1 MTATNNLS
9 SRQRISAPVLT
20 DNPSA
25 TATIDTATLVQ
36 MLKSKNERGFDL
48 LYDKYSG
55 ALYSILM
62 KIVRRTDV
70 ADDLLQDVF
79 LKIWKYIDGFDPARG
94 TLFTWMLNIA
104 RNHAIDYLRSSG
116 YQQQMHQVNVDFS
129 SLHLDYIGVTD
140 SNVGELEFK
149 DIKSKALDLDPKYAE
164 VIDMIFFNG
173 WTYEQTARILNQPL
187 GTVKTRARKGLNMLK
202 VLYQQ

>member
-1 MTATNNLS
+1 V
-9 SRQRISAPVLT
+9 ISAPVLT
-20 DNPSA
+20 DDPSA
-25 TATIDTATLVQ
+25 TATVDAATLVQ
-36 MLKSKNERGFDL
+36 MLKSKSERGFDL

-116 YQQQMHQVNVDFS
+116 YQQQMQQVNVDFS
-129 SLHLDYIGVTD
+129 SLHLDYIGVAD
-140 SNVGELEFK
+140 S
-149 DIKSKALDLDPKYAE
+149 
-164 VIDMIFFNG
+164 
-173 WTYEQTARILNQPL
+173 
-187 GTVKTRARKGLNMLK
+187 TVRRTGI
-202 VLYQQ
+202 